1 MNIDRRLIRLLKNL
15 RWPFI
20 LTLFF
25 ALLSVIAIVLEA
37 KYLSAIIDLS
47 FLKKQSLGN
56 LLDLL
61 LIFILVILA
70 RFLFQWLSDSFA
82 SHLSARIRH
91 DLRNQLVRHLQ
102 GVSPVVLNLEKRGEL
117 INTLQQGVESLDAY
131 FRSYIPQLF
140 RAAAFPIV
148 ILMFVFP
155 IDLLS
160 GFVFLFTAPIIP
172 VFMVLIGQHAKK
184 ATQRQWKT
192 LSFLSAYLLDVIEGL
207 TTLKILNRSQ
217 SQITRIRLLSEQF
230 RHNTMSVLK
239 IAFLSALVLELAASL
254 STAVIAVE
262 IGLRLL
268 YAKIS
273 FSQALF
279 VLILA
284 PEFYQPMRQLG
295 ASFHAGMEGMEAA
308 RRIFEI
314 FTIRGRSIPKQSA
327 QLSSSSSLSIELQ
340 KVSFRYPQTDTEALS
355 DISLKI
361 EAGKKYVVIGPSGA
375 GKSTLF
381 NLLLKFIAPTQGRIL
396 VNGHDLQQINDD
408 FWFKQISWV
417 PQKPY
422 LFHDTIEAN
431 LKLVNPMAS
440 AEDMVRACKTA
451 RLHDFIMSLPD
462 GYQTIVGERGAR
474 LSGGQAQR
482 LALARAFLKDAPI
495 ILLDEPTANL
505 DPQLDREIVE
515 IMRQFPDDTTQ
526 VIIAHR
532 FTTLKNADLILVLV
546 DGKLTD
552 VGSFA
557 DLTASG
563 KYLHRMAEEL
573 RGMS

>member
-15 RWPFI
+15 RRPFI
-20 LTLFF
+20 LTLSF

-56 LLDLL
+56 LLNLL

-314 FTIRGRSIPKQSA
+314 FTIRGRNIPEQSA

-361 EAGKKYVVIGPSGA
+361 EAGKRYVVIGPSGA

-408 FWFKQISWV
+408 YWFKQISWV

-440 AEDMVRACKTA
+440 AKDMVRACKTA

-515 IMRQFPDDTTQ
+515 IMRQFPEDKTQ
-526 VIIAHR
+526 IIIAHR
-532 FTTLKNADLILVLV
+532 FTTLKNADLIFVLV

-557 DLTASG
+557 ELTAPG

-573 RGMS
+573 RRMS